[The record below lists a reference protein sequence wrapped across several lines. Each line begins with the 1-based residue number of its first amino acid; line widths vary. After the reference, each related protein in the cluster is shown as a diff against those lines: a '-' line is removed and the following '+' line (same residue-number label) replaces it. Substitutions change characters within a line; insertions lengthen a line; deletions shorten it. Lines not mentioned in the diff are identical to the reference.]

1 MIKTTFRR
9 LSACAAAACAA
20 LGLAVPAQAIDVDAG
35 DYTALPP
42 GTNLFLA
49 YYQHATRDKLY
60 ANGDRVPINPKLDS
74 DIGILRGVHF
84 MDIGGYIVDPQFLL
98 PFGKLKAKDDIAGL
112 GSNSGVADLILAA
125 TVWFNKADAKEHFGI
140 TPFVILPTGQYDKND
155 PLSLGENRWR
165 FILQAGWI
173 KPLTDKWTLDLV
185 ADFQLH
191 GKNDDYGPLSQERK
205 QKPLY
210 ELQSFLRYNLSP
222 GTDLRLG
229 LQHVT
234 GGENKIDG
242 VHQNDRQSLTKM
254 QFGASTFISPTQ
266 QILASYGRDLSVR
279 NGFKEEHRFNL
290 RFLQIF

>member
-1 MIKTTFRR
+1 MKKLFRR
-9 LSACAAAACAA
+9 LSAFAAATVAA
-20 LGLAVPAQAIDVDAG
+20 LGIATPASAIDVDAG

-74 DIGILRGVHF
+74 DIGILRGVHY
-84 MDIGGYIVDPQFLL
+84 MDIGGLIVDPQFLL
-98 PFGKLKAKDDIAGL
+98 PFGKLKAKGDIAGL

-173 KPLTDKWTLDLV
+173 KPLTDKLTLDLV

-191 GKNDDYGPLSQERK
+191 GKNDEYGPLSQTMK

-210 ELQSFLRYNLSP
+210 EFQSFLRYSLAAGS
-222 GTDLRLG
+222 DLRLG

-234 GGENKIDG
+234 GGETKIDG
-242 VHQNDRQSLTKM
+242 ADQGNRQSLTKI
-254 QFGASTFISPTQ
+254 QFGGSTFISPTQ
-266 QILASYGRDLSVR
+266 QILATYGRDLSVR
-279 NGFKEEHRFNL
+279 NGFKEEHRLNL

>member
-1 MIKTTFRR
+1 MMKLFRR
-9 LSACAAAACAA
+9 LTALAAATVAA
-20 LGLAVPAQAIDVDAG
+20 LGVATPASAIDVDAG

-98 PFGKLKAKDDIAGL
+98 PFGKLKAKDDISAL

-140 TPFVILPTGQYDKND
+140 TPFLILPTGQYDNDD

-173 KPLTDKWTLDLV
+173 KPLGDKLTLDLV

-191 GKNDDYGPLSQERK
+191 GKNDDFGPLSQDRK

-210 ELQSFLRYNLSP
+210 EFQGFLRYNLSP
-222 GTDLRLG
+222 GTDLRVG

-234 GGENKIDG
+234 GGENEIDG
-242 VHQNDRQSLTKM
+242 VDQRDRQSLTKL
-254 QFGASTFISPTQ
+254 QLGASTFISPTQ
-266 QILASYGRDLSVR
+266 QILATYGRDLSVR
-279 NGFKEEHRFNL
+279 NGFKEEHRLNL
-290 RFLQIF
+290 RFLQLF